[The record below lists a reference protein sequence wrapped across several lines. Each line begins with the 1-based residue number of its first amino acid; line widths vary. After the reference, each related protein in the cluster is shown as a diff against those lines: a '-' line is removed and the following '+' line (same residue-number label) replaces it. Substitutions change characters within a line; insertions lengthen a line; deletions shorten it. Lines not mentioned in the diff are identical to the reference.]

1 MHIGFIN
8 LLFQLFMT
16 APAEGLL
23 RLDQKMPVAA
33 AMGIVTVS
41 AYTSLESSMYIGFF
55 EEISD
60 IFMAAQANSVYVV
73 SYKAF
78 IVTYMHVMARST
90 LPLLER
96 EMHVLLQQTF
106 LQLGMALETSICNIT
121 LDRSLSSGNSPRK
134 AQQKN
139 AKSKKQGVYTVS
151 VIHGKPCNPSWQTDY
166 ALLF

>member
-1 MHIGFIN
+1 MHIGFVK
-8 LLFQLFMT
+8 LLFHFFMT

-23 RLDQKMPVAA
+23 QLDQEMPVAA

-41 AYTSLESSMYIGFF
+41 AYASLESSMYIGFF

-60 IFMAAQANSVYVV
+60 IFMTAQAYSVYVI
-73 SYKAF
+73 SYQPL
-78 IVTYMHVMARST
+78 IVTYMHVMAGAAFA
-90 LPLLER
+90 LFKG

-106 LQLGMALETSICNIT
+106 LQLGMALETSIGEIA

-139 AKSKKQGVYTVS
+139 AKGIQRR
-151 VIHGKPCNPSWQTDY
+151 
-166 ALLF
+166 A